1 VEPADVSKESPPR
14 AAQSGRSAGISAG
27 TIDTNESGGFPK
39 VRASSQSRSRP
50 PSSPRVK
57 PLAGAPP
64 PGPRPGV
71 PPDPLW
77 DAIAFPDA
85 KAQLR
90 LWYHTAQIPSP
101 MGGFLEPLRV
111 RSNDDGSGAVIFEC
125 SASSLRFALAVPPAT
140 RGEKKKVKK
149 VHDEGED
156 PNCPRHNPH
165 QRLNR
170 VGPYLVCP
178 LCGVR
183 YIKV

>member
-1 VEPADVSKESPPR
+1 MPH
-14 AAQSGRSAGISAG
+14 
-27 TIDTNESGGFPK
+27 
-39 VRASSQSRSRP
+39 
-50 PSSPRVK
+50 
-57 PLAGAPP
+57 
-64 PGPRPGV
+64 PGV

-77 DAIAFPDA
+77 DAIALPDA
-85 KAQLR
+85 KVQLR
-90 LWYHTAQIPSP
+90 LWYHSAQIPSP

-111 RSNDDGSGAVIFEC
+111 RSNDDGSGTLIFEC
-125 SASSLRFALAVPPAT
+125 SSSSLRFVLGVPSAT

-149 VHDEGED
+149 IHDEGED